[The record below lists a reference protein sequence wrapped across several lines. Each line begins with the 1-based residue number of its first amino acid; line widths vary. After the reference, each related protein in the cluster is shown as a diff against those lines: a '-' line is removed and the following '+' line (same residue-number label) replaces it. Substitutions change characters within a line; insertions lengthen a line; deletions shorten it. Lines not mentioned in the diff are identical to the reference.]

1 MLKRDSV
8 PLSGTWWSWYGKQP
22 FWDSREWHKRSED
35 GGKMRRRQ
43 WLRMAGL
50 LFSFALVVA
59 ACSPSDSDATT
70 TTGEPEPVTT
80 QAAASDVPGL
90 VEDGKLLVVTTGNF
104 PPYTMINEDSG
115 DNEGYSI
122 DLAREVA
129 DRLGLELVLPTVD
142 FVAEMEGLASGLYDI
157 ADSGIWPNEARQEA
171 GFVFS
176 RPMTSTGIIAQVLT
190 ENENTAGF
198 ANVTGLIIGGI
209 QGSSQEKFILDNEA
223 DLGYAEYLGFQGA
236 AEATVGLRQGRVDLL
251 VADSLLAGFAAV
263 QNDDL
268 SVAGPTILAHP
279 LSFTFQEGN
288 EGKRDAIDVVIN
300 AMIADGTVARI
311 QQKWFGRC
319 IPIPDDINQ
328 AEPYTTLP
336 EGDCGTTSGD
346 VGAGPADVPGLV
358 EDGKLLVVT
367 TGNFPPYTMINEDS
381 GDNEGYSIDL

>member
-1 MLKRDSV
+1 
-8 PLSGTWWSWYGKQP
+8 
-22 FWDSREWHKRSED
+22 
-35 GGKMRRRQ
+35 
-43 WLRMAGL
+43 
-50 LFSFALVVA
+50 
-59 ACSPSDSDATT
+59 
-70 TTGEPEPVTT
+70 
-80 QAAASDVPGL
+80 
-90 VEDGKLLVVTTGNF
+90 
-104 PPYTMINEDSG
+104 MINEASG

-129 DRLGLELVLPTVD
+129 DRLGLELELPTVD

-157 ADSGIWPNEARQEA
+157 ADSGIWPNEERQES

-190 ENENTAGF
+190 ENEDTAGF

-223 DLGYAEYLGFQGA
+223 ELGYDEYLGFQGA
-236 AEATVGLRQGRVDLL
+236 AEATTGLRQGRVDLL

-300 AMIADGTVARI
+300 EMIADGTVAEL

-328 AEPYTTLP
+328 VEPYTTMP
-336 EGDCGTTSGD
+336 EGDCS
-346 VGAGPADVPGLV
+346 
-358 EDGKLLVVT
+358 
-367 TGNFPPYTMINEDS
+367 
-381 GDNEGYSIDL
+381 

>member
-1 MLKRDSV
+1 
-8 PLSGTWWSWYGKQP
+8 
-22 FWDSREWHKRSED
+22 
-35 GGKMRRRQ
+35 MRRRR
-43 WLRMAGL
+43 WPRMAGL

-59 ACSPSDSDATT
+59 ACSPSDGDATT
-70 TTGEPEPVTT
+70 TTGEVEPVTT
-80 QAAASDVPGL
+80 QAAASSDVPGL
-90 VEDGKLLVVTTGNF
+90 VEEGKLLVVTTGNF
-104 PPYTMINEDSG
+104 PPYTMINEASG

-129 DRLGLELVLPTVD
+129 DRLGLELELPTVD

-176 RPMTSTGIIAQVLT
+176 RPMTSTGIVAQVLT
-190 ENENTAGF
+190 ENEDTAGF

-223 DLGYAEYLGFQGA
+223 ELGYAEYLGFQGA
-236 AEATVGLRQGRVDLL
+236 AEATTGLRQGRVDLL

-279 LSFTFQEGN
+279 LSFTYQEGN

-300 AMIADGTVARI
+300 EMIADGTVAEL
-311 QQKWFGRC
+311 QQKWFGNC

-328 AEPYTTLP
+328 AEPYTTMP
-336 EGDCGTTSGD
+336 EGDCS
-346 VGAGPADVPGLV
+346 
-358 EDGKLLVVT
+358 
-367 TGNFPPYTMINEDS
+367 
-381 GDNEGYSIDL
+381 